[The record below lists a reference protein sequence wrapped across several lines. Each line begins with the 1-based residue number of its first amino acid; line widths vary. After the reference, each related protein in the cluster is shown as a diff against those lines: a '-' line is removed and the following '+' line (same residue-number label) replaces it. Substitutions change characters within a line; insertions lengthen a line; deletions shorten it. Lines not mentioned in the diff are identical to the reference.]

1 MFGVGTQYRESV
13 NNAKILSNNL
23 VNSEL
28 TFVGHSLGGGLAAAN
43 ALATDRN
50 AITINAAAISKSTKD
65 NLQLPS
71 STSKGRIFNIVVK
84 GEIVGY
90 LQTKLGM
97 KLEGGAY
104 TLNATYLPGNSII
117 NTVLRINNHLI
128 DTVIRKLEGE
138 RK

>member
-1 MFGVGTQYRESV
+1 MY
-13 NNAKILSNNL
+13 NAMAS
-23 VNSEL
+23 
-28 TFVGHSLGGGLAAAN
+28 
-43 ALATDRN
+43 
-50 AITINAAAISKSTKD
+50 ITI
-65 NLQLPS
+65 S
-71 STSKGRIFNIVVK
+71 SIGVSITPTRIFNIVVK

-104 TLNATYLPGNSII
+104 TLNAIYLPGNSII